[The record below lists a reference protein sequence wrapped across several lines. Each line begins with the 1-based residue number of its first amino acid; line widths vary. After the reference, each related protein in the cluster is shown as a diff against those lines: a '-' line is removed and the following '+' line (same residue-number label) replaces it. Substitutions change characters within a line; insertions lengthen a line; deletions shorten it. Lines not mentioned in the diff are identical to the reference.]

1 MPVLVAWIADM
12 LVSTIGSIVV
22 SALVSLGIGF
32 ATSHVASAVF
42 DLSPVKAA
50 MGSAGGLMQ
59 QYAGWLGIDQAMTIV
74 FSAWM
79 GRKVTDAARVS
90 IVNRGTVAPKE

>member
-1 MPVLVAWIADM
+1 MTLSLRLLAPLAM
-12 LVSTIGSIVV
+12 LW
-22 SALVSLGIGF
+22 F
-32 ATSHVASAVF
+32 AGTACA
-42 DLSPVKAA
+42 
-50 MGSAGGLMQ
+50 Q